1 MVGVSHRGEPDTPL
15 DKTLR
20 SNSLISTASTLFHV
34 HTSLSWKDTNGNTI
48 GRSSLSFPPPI
59 IATDVATKLRLWRW
73 TIRSIN
79 APKTQFTI
87 TANFLNLTL
96 RQEMKAGTRVPERL
110 ITFCKWFERSGRL
123 STQQNMFLRRLAC
136 RMVKPPLLLPILWM
150 RRYRYRAR
158 LEKTLQVYVQVVK
171 LEFAI
176 IVER

>member
-20 SNSLISTASTLFHV
+20 SNSLISTVSTLFHV
-34 HTSLSWKDTNGNTI
+34 RTSLSWKDINGNTTD
-48 GRSSLSFPPPI
+48 RSSLYFPLPT
-59 IATDVATKLRLWRW
+59 IATDVVIKRRLWRW
-73 TIRSIN
+73 MIRSTN

-87 TANFLNLTL
+87 IANSLNLTL

-110 ITFCKWFERSGRL
+110 ITFCKCLERSVRL

-136 RMVKPPLLLPILWM
+136 RMVKPPLLLPRLSM

-158 LEKTLQVYVQVVK
+158 FEKTLQVYGTGC
-171 LEFAI
+171 
-176 IVER
+176 